1 MNPMDT
7 SSKQSQSGQSQ
18 SGQSGRTGVSD
29 EAYDLMTT
37 LSNKLQ
43 ELWRVEKFAQ
53 DQQRGSR
60 HVWESIRQHD
70 QQDVQALLQEL
81 KKTLQ

>member
-1 MNPMDT
+1 MDT
-7 SSKQSQSGQSQ
+7 SSKQSQSGQSGQ
-18 SGQSGRTGVSD
+18 SGQSSRTGVSD

-43 ELWRVEKFAQ
+43 ELWRVEQFAQ

-60 HVWESIRQHD
+60 QVWELIRRHD
-70 QQDVQALLQEL
+70 QEEVQALLQEL
-81 KKTLQ
+81 KKSLQ

>member
-1 MNPMDT
+1 MDT
-7 SSKQSQSGQSQ
+7 SSKQSQSGQS
-18 SGQSGRTGVSD
+18 GQSSRTGVSD

-43 ELWRVEKFAQ
+43 ELWRVEQFAQ

-60 HVWESIRQHD
+60 QVWELIRRHD
-70 QQDVQALLQEL
+70 QEEVQALLQEL
-81 KKTLQ
+81 KKSLQ